1 MRIHQKSREC
11 QRKQGFSSV
20 FLLSFQTMR
29 DDLIFWM
36 ENAIIGRY
44 FGRKVISLL
53 RIGQFTDTFLPVV
66 DGVGRVV
73 QAYSETLCKMGHQ
86 VTVVAPMYD
95 TGFQGGFPFELVD
108 YVGSSVPG
116 MKQYKIGEAILDAH
130 YRRRI
135 RMIEL
140 DLIHA
145 HSPFTAG
152 SEALRLAAVRKLPM
166 VGTFHSKYYDDFLK
180 ATRSESIAKM
190 GVKLVVSFYN
200 RCDEVWAVGKN
211 TADVLRGYGF
221 EGEIQVMPNGAT
233 MRTVSSTDVEEVS
246 RRWNLGTEPLIL
258 FVGQMDWKKNILTV
272 LEACAEMKKAGIS
285 FRLLLAGQGIDMTA
299 IGNKIHELNI
309 QDRAEQ
315 LGHITDASLL
325 DALYSRASVFAFPS
339 LYDAA
344 PMVVREAAVMGTPS
358 IMVRGSTAA
367 EIIRPGEYGLLC
379 ENDPKDLA
387 RVITEALK
395 DPEKLKGIGMR
406 ARETIPV
413 PWEKVLET
421 AAERYE
427 RLVALGREGKLKDK
441 RKRML

>member
-1 MRIHQKSREC
+1 M
-11 QRKQGFSSV
+11 
-20 FLLSFQTMR
+20 
-29 DDLIFWM
+29 
-36 ENAIIGRY
+36 
-44 FGRKVISLL
+44 L
-53 RIGQFTDTFLPVV
+53 RIGQFSDTFLPVV

-73 QAYSETLCKMGHQ
+73 QAYAETLSAMGHQ

-108 YVGSSVPG
+108 FIGSSVPG
-116 MKQYKIGEAILDAH
+116 MKQYKVGEAMLDAH

-140 DLIHA
+140 DIVHA

-152 SEALRLAAVRKLPM
+152 SEALRLAAVRKLPL
-166 VGTFHSKYYDDFLK
+166 VASFHSKYYDDFVK
-180 ATRSESIAKM
+180 TTKSESVAKM
-190 GVKLVVSFYN
+190 LTKFVVNFYN

-211 TADVLRGYGF
+211 TADVLASYGY

-233 MRTVSSTDVEEVS
+233 LRTVHPSDVDEVS
-246 RRWNLGTEPLIL
+246 RRFSLGDDPMVL

-272 LEACAEMKKAGIS
+272 LEACAELKKQGKK
-285 FRLLLAGQGIDMTA
+285 FHLLLAGQGIDMNA
-299 IGNKIHELNI
+299 IRKKIEELNI
-309 QDRAEQ
+309 EDRAQ
-315 LGHITDASLL
+315 MLGHITDASLL
-325 DALYSRASVFAFPS
+325 DGLYSRASVFAFPS

-358 IMVRGSTAA
+358 VMVRGSTAA
-367 EIIRPGEYGLLC
+367 EIIRDGENGYLC
-379 ENDPKDLA
+379 ENQSADLA
-387 RVITEALK
+387 RVIAGILD
-395 DPEKLKGIGMR
+395 DPEKRDRIGQA

-413 PWEKVLET
+413 PWSKVLET

-441 RKRML
+441 HRRIV

>member
-1 MRIHQKSREC
+1 M
-11 QRKQGFSSV
+11 
-20 FLLSFQTMR
+20 
-29 DDLIFWM
+29 
-36 ENAIIGRY
+36 
-44 FGRKVISLL
+44 L
-53 RIGQFTDTFLPVV
+53 RIGQFTDTFLPIV

-116 MKQYKIGEAILDAH
+116 MKQYRVGEAVLDAH

-140 DLIHA
+140 DVVHA

-152 SEALRLAAVRKLPM
+152 SEALRLAAVRKLPL
-166 VGTFHSKYYDDFLK
+166 VATFHSKYYDDFLK
-180 ATRSESIAKM
+180 ATRSESVARMMTKF
-190 GVKLVVSFYN
+190 VVNFYN
-200 RCDEVWAVGKN
+200 RCDEVWAVGRN
-211 TADVLRGYGF
+211 TADVLRQYGY
-221 EGEIQVMPNGAT
+221 EGDIQIMPNGAT
-233 MRTVSSTDVEEVS
+233 MRTVSPGDVEEVT
-246 RRWNLGTEPLIL
+246 RRWNLGKTPLIL

-272 LEACAEMKKAGIS
+272 LEACAEMKKQGQS
-285 FRLLLAGQGIDMTA
+285 FRLLLAGQGMDMTA
-299 IGNKIHELNI
+299 IEQKIRDLNI
-309 QDRAEQ
+309 QDRAEL
-315 LGHITDASLL
+315 LGHVTDASLL
-325 DALYSRASVFAFPS
+325 DALYARASVFAFPS

-358 IMVRGSTAA
+358 VMVRNSTAA
-367 EIIRPGEYGLLC
+367 EVIRHGQNGLLC

-387 RVITEALK
+387 KVITEALK
-395 DPEKLKGIGMR
+395 NPAKLEEIGR
-406 ARETIPV
+406 NARETIPV

-421 AAERYE
+421 AVERYE
-427 RLVALGREGKLKDK
+427 RLIALGRQGKLKDK

>member
-1 MRIHQKSREC
+1 M
-11 QRKQGFSSV
+11 
-20 FLLSFQTMR
+20 
-29 DDLIFWM
+29 
-36 ENAIIGRY
+36 
-44 FGRKVISLL
+44 L

-73 QAYSETLCKMGHQ
+73 QAYAETLSSMGHQ

-95 TGFQGGFPFELVD
+95 TGYQGGFPFELVD
-108 YVGSSVPG
+108 FTGISVPD
-116 MKQYKIGEAILDAH
+116 MKQYKVGEAMLDAH

-140 DLIHA
+140 DIVHA

-152 SEALRLAAVRKLPM
+152 SEALRLAAVRKLPL
-166 VGTFHSKYYDDFLK
+166 VASFHSKYYDDFVK
-180 ATRSESIAKM
+180 TTKSESVAKM
-190 GVKLVVSFYN
+190 LTKFVVNFYN

-211 TADVLRGYGF
+211 TADVLASYGY

-233 MRTVSSTDVEEVS
+233 LRTVHPSDVDEVS
-246 RRWNLGTEPLIL
+246 RRFSLGDDPMVL

-272 LEACAEMKKAGIS
+272 LEACAELKKQGKK
-285 FRLLLAGQGIDMTA
+285 FHLLLAGQGIDMNA
-299 IGNKIHELNI
+299 IRKKIEELNI
-309 QDRAEQ
+309 EDRAQ
-315 LGHITDASLL
+315 MLGHITDASLL
-325 DALYSRASVFAFPS
+325 DGLYSRASVFAFPS

-358 IMVRGSTAA
+358 VMVRGSTAA
-367 EIIRPGEYGLLC
+367 EIIRDGENGYLC
-379 ENDPKDLA
+379 ENQSADLA
-387 RVITEALK
+387 RVIAGILD
-395 DPEKLKGIGMR
+395 DPEKRDRIGQA

-413 PWEKVLET
+413 PWSKVLET

-441 RKRML
+441 HRRIV

>member
-1 MRIHQKSREC
+1 M
-11 QRKQGFSSV
+11 
-20 FLLSFQTMR
+20 
-29 DDLIFWM
+29 
-36 ENAIIGRY
+36 
-44 FGRKVISLL
+44 L
-53 RIGQFTDTFLPVV
+53 RIGQFTDTFLPIV

-95 TGFQGGFPFELVD
+95 TGFQGGFPFQLVE
-108 YVGSSVPG
+108 YVASAVPG
-116 MKQYKIGEAILDAH
+116 MKQYKVGEAVLDAH
-130 YRRRI
+130 YRQRI

-140 DLIHA
+140 DVVHA

-152 SEALRLAAVRKLPM
+152 SEALRLAAVRKLPL
-166 VGTFHSKYYDDFLK
+166 VATFHSKYYDDFLK

-211 TADVLRGYGF
+211 TADVLREYGY

-233 MRTVSSTDVEEVS
+233 MRTVSRGDLDEAS
-246 RRWNLGTEPLIL
+246 RRWRLGEEPLIL

-272 LEACAEMKKAGIS
+272 LEACAEMKKAGQP
-285 FRLLLAGQGIDMTA
+285 FRLLLAGQGVDMNA
-299 IGNKIHELNI
+299 IGEKIRELNI
-309 QDRAEQ
+309 QDRAEL
-315 LGHITDASLL
+315 LGHITDTSLL
-325 DALYSRASVFAFPS
+325 DALYTRASVFAFPS

-358 IMVRGSTAA
+358 VMVKGSTAA
-367 EIIRPGEYGLLC
+367 EIIRNGQNGLLC

-387 RVITEALK
+387 RVITEVLK
-395 DPEKLKGIGMR
+395 DPAKLQAIGEQ

-413 PWEKVLET
+413 PWDKVMET
-421 AAERYE
+421 AAARYE